1 MNKCVIYCVSF
12 PLETVISQMTTMA
25 LKVFILYYGGTLV
38 TRGDVSS
45 GDLVSFVLYELQFA
59 SAVEVSQ

>member
-1 MNKCVIYCVSF
+1 MNMNII
-12 PLETVISQMTTMA
+12 ETIFMFSQMTTLA
-25 LKVFILYYGGTLV
+25 LKVCILYYGGTLV

-59 SAVEVSQ
+59 SAIEVSHSLR

>member
-1 MNKCVIYCVSF
+1 
-12 PLETVISQMTTMA
+12 MTSMA

-38 TRGDVSS
+38 TRGGVSR

-59 SAVEVSQ
+59 SAVEVSRVPT